1 MAFPSTKPRKSL
13 GDIIDAI
20 PTQRDYVPDSCSE
33 GSGSEDEGSILPVQS
48 LKPIPLTPVSSNRGP
63 RISGGLPKTGLP
75 LKDRDMSGGAGR
87 AQDIQQASI
96 DNFESAMFFS
106 VMWRK
111 PQYKKVGGDRTVR
124 SQTWDGDATIKILGD
139 RICMIDEDGNQM
151 AATAVGSKVIKPEVE
166 FKVGGYEI
174 QVDHRIQAEEFKSST
189 SILNRPRSANAASYS
204 PAAFAKPFRPPT
216 QKSVTTPMRPFKPPT
231 SSVAV
236 HTPIAGPSTTSALPT
251 PAAAQKAVAAA
262 SFYGKP
268 TPKAKVERIVI
279 GEKSNKERLEWGGA
293 LYNPKAPGAVVMPR
307 PTEKAAK
314 LKDTS
319 IVDVVV
325 DPALSNIMREHQKQG
340 VKFMYEC
347 VMGMTQA
354 EGEGCI
360 LADEMGLGKTLQT
373 IALIYT
379 MLKQSPFA
387 NQSGIIG
394 KAMIVCPVSLVDNW
408 RKEFKK
414 WVDRRVNVLVA
425 DGTDHRISSFVN
437 NKHQHVLIIGYERLR
452 KEIKDLS
459 SCVPPIGLIV
469 CDEGHRLKSKDNKTT
484 KMFDMLKTQRRII
497 LSGTPVQNDLGEYW
511 AMVNF
516 ACPGVLG
523 KYTAF
528 AKHYEKPILKSR
540 TMNCS
545 DKDVATGKARAEE
558 LAKLSK
564 EFVLRRTA
572 AVLENYLPPKY
583 EYVVFIAPSKLQLSV
598 FSRLLDPK
606 IVGNFIRGHGAQ
618 SLALIDIMRKI
629 SNSPMLLRK
638 TEEDSSRAD
647 SDLSTAKSAAL
658 SAIPSSTHVNDVNAS
673 GKMLVLDKMLHNIH
687 KTTDE
692 KIVVVSNWTSTLDLI
707 QGLCK
712 AKRYPV
718 LRLDGSTPAKQR
730 QELVD
735 RFNKDK
741 DRKDSFVFLLSA
753 KAGGVGLNLIGA
765 SRLVLFDSDWNPST
779 DLQAMARIHRDG
791 QKRPVYIYRFLTTN
805 AIDEKIY
812 QRQITKTGLSEQ
824 MLDHNSSET
833 TTTNKDSFSAAE
845 LRDIFTLNLRTNG
858 CQTHDLLGCDCT
870 LAASGEVPQIAAE
883 PASVDSDDAEHDCSQ
898 LLGSESDED
907 EDEGPKFVSAN
918 NYDPEPTPKMRRK
931 AAKEQSNK
939 LAALKHWTHYDAYES
954 KSFRGIQ
961 DTLLYNMIF
970 DSWDEDDAVARDSAA
985 EDDEDEDAEE
995 VDELDSDED
1004 RGATKKRKSMGAG
1017 KKGSAAKK
1025 AKTIEVDAA
1034 VTSRKKHNL
1043 RSISERE
1050 TGRVTFVFE
1059 KVSKSKL

>member
-1 MAFPSTKPRKSL
+1 MASSSTKPRRSL
-13 GDIIDAI
+13 GAIIDAI

-33 GSGSEDEGSILPVQS
+33 GSGSEDEESSRLPVQS
-48 LKPIPLTPVSSNRGP
+48 LKPIPLTPVASNRGP
-63 RISGGLPKTGLP
+63 RVSGGLPKSGLAM
-75 LKDRDMSGGAGR
+75 KEREVQGGAERG
-87 AQDIQQASI
+87 QAPTEEY
-96 DNFESAMFFS
+96 DSAMFFS

-111 PQYKKVGGDRTVR
+111 PQYKKNSEFASDTPE
-124 SQTWDGDATIKILGD
+124 TWDGDATIKILGN
-139 RICMIDEDGNQM
+139 RIAMLDEDGNQM
-151 AATAVGSKVIKPEVE
+151 AVTVVGSKVIKPEAE
-166 FKVGGYEI
+166 FKIGGYEI
-174 QVDHRIQAEEFKSST
+174 QIDHRIQAEEFKSST
-189 SILNRPRSANAASYS
+189 SILNRPRGINAASYS
-204 PAAFAKPFRPPT
+204 PATFAKPFRPPT
-216 QKSVTTPMRPFKPPT
+216 QKAAASPMQPFKPPT
-231 SSVAV
+231 SVTS
-236 HTPIAGPSTTSALPT
+236 HTPVAGPSATSALPT
-251 PAAAQKAVAAA
+251 AAAAQKAVAAA
-262 SFYGKP
+262 SFYGST
-268 TPKAKVERIVI
+268 TPKPRVERIVI

-293 LYNPKAPGAVVMPR
+293 LYNPKTPGAIVMPR
-307 PTEKAAK
+307 PTEKEAK
-314 LKDTS
+314 LKGTS
-319 IVDVVV
+319 LVDVVV
-325 DPALSNIMREHQKQG
+325 DPTLSNIMREHQRQG
-340 VKFMYEC
+340 FMYEC
-347 VMGMTQA
+347 VMGMTNA

-425 DGTDHRISSFVN
+425 DGADHRISSFVN

-452 KEIKDLS
+452 KEIRDLA

-484 KMFDMLKTQRRII
+484 KMFDTLKTQRRII

-523 KYTAF
+523 KYAAF
-528 AKHYEKPILKSR
+528 SKHYEKPILKSR
-540 TMNCS
+540 TLNCPE
-545 DKDVATGKARAEE
+545 KDVATGKARAEE
-558 LAKLSK
+558 LAKLSR

-598 FSRLLDPK
+598 LSRLLDPK
-606 IVGNFIRGHGAQ
+606 IVGKFIRGHGAQ

-638 TEEDSSRAD
+638 KDEETGDNGRTD

-658 SAIPSSTHVNDVNAS
+658 SAIPASTHINDVNNS
-673 GKMLVLDKMLHNIH
+673 GKMLVLDKLLHSIH
-687 KTTDE
+687 TTTEE

-712 AKRYPV
+712 AKRYPF

-741 DRKDSFVFLLSA
+741 ARKDSFVFLLSA

-824 MLDHNSSET
+824 MLDHNSSEA
-833 TTTNKDSFSAAE
+833 TTTNKDSFSTEE

-870 LAASGEVPQIAAE
+870 LVAREQTLQIE
-883 PASVDSDDAEHDCSQ
+883 SKPAKVDSDDGEHDYNE
-898 LLGSESDED
+898 LLESESGED
-907 EDEGPKFVSAN
+907 EDEKPKFVSAN
-918 NYDPEPTPKMRRK
+918 DYDPEPTPKMRRK

-939 LAALKHWTHYDAYES
+939 LAALKHWTHYDANES
-954 KSFRGIQ
+954 KSFRGVQ
-961 DTLLYNMIF
+961 DTLLFNMLL
-970 DSWDEDDAVARDSAA
+970 DSWEKDDAVVRDS
-985 EDDEDEDAEE
+985 ETEDEEDQDVDEE
-995 VDELDSDED
+995 VDELESDEE
-1004 RGATKKRKSMGAG
+1004 GTTKKRKSMGG
-1017 KKGSAAKK
+1017 NKGSVAKK
-1025 AKTIEVDAA
+1025 AKTYDVGAA

-1043 RSISERE
+1043 KTVAERG